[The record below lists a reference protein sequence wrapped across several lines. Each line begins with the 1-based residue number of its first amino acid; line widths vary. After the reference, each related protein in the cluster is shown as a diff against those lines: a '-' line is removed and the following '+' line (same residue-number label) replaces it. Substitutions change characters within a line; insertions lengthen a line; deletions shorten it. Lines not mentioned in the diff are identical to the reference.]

1 MKFDTINI
9 NLSNSTAKSLNSR
22 LLPIV
27 TKKGKETQYSSLS
40 SNYSKYSNISYSL
53 NGNNLVDTVEI
64 SETAK
69 FYAEK
74 IEQTHFQQ
82 NSPAISKQNIDSPI
96 FERLNKQFVYEK
108 VKNRKI
114 SDKEAKKWSAA
125 NYVKNYKSGFSISG
139 VEFNASKV
147 AQTENDRIRNYYE
160 KEFVRE
166 PGTLV
171 NITL

>member
-1 MKFDTINI
+1 
-9 NLSNSTAKSLNSR
+9 
-22 LLPIV
+22 LPVI
-27 TKKGKETQYSSLS
+27 TKKDKETQYSSS
-40 SNYSKYSNISYSL
+40 SIGKLKYSNITYSS
-53 NGNNLVDTVEI
+53 NGNNRVDTIEI

-74 IEQTHFQQ
+74 IEQANFQQ
-82 NSPAISKQNIDSPI
+82 NSHAISKQNIDSPI
-96 FERLNKQFVYEK
+96 FERFNKQFVYEK

-114 SDKEAKKWSAA
+114 SGEELKKWSAA
-125 NYVKNYKSGFSISG
+125 NYVENHKSGFSISG
-139 VEFNASKV
+139 LEFDAFKV

-160 KEFVRE
+160 REFVRE